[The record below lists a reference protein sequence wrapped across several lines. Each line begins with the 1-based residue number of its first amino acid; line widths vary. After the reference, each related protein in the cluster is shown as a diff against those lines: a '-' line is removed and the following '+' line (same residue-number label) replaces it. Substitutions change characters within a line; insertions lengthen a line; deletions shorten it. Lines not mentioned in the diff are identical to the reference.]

1 MKNAKAKKKKS
12 VLKLP
17 ELTCD
22 ELRKILRIRCK
33 LVLNDFAEKKYDFRY
48 TREKSEKLAHQE
60 RGGRKYLPPEGWAKL
75 ALAVKDK
82 YASNKWLQKE
92 SGWPVVYH
100 GTRARPCIVRG
111 IVREG
116 FKIRGGKETAHNGS
130 RYGQGVYCTPDP
142 AYAVQYAK
150 QQKLE
155 SSEHDDEFLVVFQCR
170 VEPDSFTVERDTND
184 NDSKAI
190 WRVTDPTNLRPCAV
204 LMSTVA
210 PCAA

>member
-92 SGWPVVYH
+92 SGWPAVH
-100 GTRARPCIVRG
+100 RARHRARG
-111 IVREG
+111 LQDLPGPECAV
-116 FKIRGGKETAHNGS
+116 TD
-130 RYGQGVYCTPDP
+130 CTPSAP
-142 AYAVQYAK
+142 
-150 QQKLE
+150 
-155 SSEHDDEFLVVFQCR
+155 R
-170 VEPDSFTVERDTND
+170 IT
-184 NDSKAI
+184 
-190 WRVTDPTNLRPCAV
+190 
-204 LMSTVA
+204 MSTL
-210 PCAA
+210 PK

>member
-1 MKNAKAKKKKS
+1 MGEAR
-12 VLKLP
+12 P
-17 ELTCD
+17 
-22 ELRKILRIRCK
+22 
-33 LVLNDFAEKKYDFRY
+33 
-48 TREKSEKLAHQE
+48 
-60 RGGRKYLPPEGWAKL
+60 GRQGQ
-75 ALAVKDK
+75 VRFHC
-82 YASNKWLQKE
+82 NKWLQKE

-190 WRVTDPTNLRPCAV
+190 WRVTDPTNLRHQFRSQTFLIAV
-204 LMSTVA
+204 AGREKGWLKW
-210 PCAA
+210 